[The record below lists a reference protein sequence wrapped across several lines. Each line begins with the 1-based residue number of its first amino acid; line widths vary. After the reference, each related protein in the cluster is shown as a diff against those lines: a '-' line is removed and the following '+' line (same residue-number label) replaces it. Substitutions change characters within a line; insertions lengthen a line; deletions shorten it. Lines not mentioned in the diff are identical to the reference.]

1 MSNQDWTEITK
12 VICGSCRGEAIG
24 YNLFSQHKT
33 MNAQL
38 PENKLAQIK
47 TALFQGE
54 QIYAIKLYRE
64 AIRGAG
70 LTEAK
75 KAIEELEQEMRRTE
89 PEKFVDCDSQ
99 QISTPRYR
107 WPWFVLAAFL
117 LAILLAVAWMRHE
130 VQRVREIRDAN
141 TPPASR

>member
-1 MSNQDWTEITK
+1 
-12 VICGSCRGEAIG
+12 
-24 YNLFSQHKT
+24 
-33 MNAQL
+33 MNAQV